1 MQGEVKLKGT
11 IEQVIS
17 ARKGEGIEGKL
28 VIKWTVRDFEKFS
41 QLSEMQNVTVEVLIQ
56 DPQLDLFKQYKD
68 KEQAEFD
75 FDSEQPEAEP
85 EPEPQEPL
93 MLSENNGDI
102 EDAEFSDVN
111 EENDDPDFNIV
122 DDEQEN
128 DNEIID
134 IGVSDFTEDD
144 PDESVNEVEPVETE
158 EQDFNQ
164 E

>member
-85 EPEPQEPL
+85 EPESQEPL

-102 EDAEFSDVN
+102 EDAEFSEVN
-111 EENDDPDFNIV
+111 EENDDPDFYIV

-128 DNEIID
+128 DNETID
-134 IGVSDFTEDD
+134 IGVNDFTDQDELDVQEESIEQIEADED
-144 PDESVNEVEPVETE
+144 N
-158 EQDFNQ
+158 N
-164 E
+164 

>member
-68 KEQAEFD
+68 KEQTEFD
-75 FDSEQPEAEP
+75 FDSEQQEAEP
-85 EPEPQEPL
+85 EPEPELEPQEPL
-93 MLSENNGDI
+93 MLSENNGDVEEVEYYDVSDDSGD
-102 EDAEFSDVN
+102 ED
-111 EENDDPDFNIV
+111 
-122 DDEQEN
+122 
-128 DNEIID
+128 ID
-134 IGVSDFTEDD
+134 IGVSDFTDQ
-144 PDESVNEVEPVETE
+144 DELDVPEEPVEQIE
-158 EQDFNQ
+158 ADEDNN
-164 E
+164 

>member
-85 EPEPQEPL
+85 EPELELESQEPL

-102 EDAEFSDVN
+102 EEAEYYDVSDDSG
-111 EENDDPDFNIV
+111 EDD
-122 DDEQEN
+122 
-128 DNEIID
+128 ID
-134 IGVSDFTEDD
+134 IGVNDFTDQDELDVQE
-144 PDESVNEVEPVETE
+144 ESVEQVEADE
-158 EQDFNQ
+158 DKN
-164 E
+164 

>member
-68 KEQAEFD
+68 KEQTEFD

-93 MLSENNGDI
+93 MLSENNGEI
-102 EDAEFSDVN
+102 EDAEFSEVN
-111 EENDDPDFNIV
+111 EENDDPDFYIV
-122 DDEQEN
+122 DDDQEN
-128 DNEIID
+128 DNETID
-134 IGVSDFTEDD
+134 IGVNDFTDQ
-144 PDESVNEVEPVETE
+144 DELDVPEEPVEQIE
-158 EQDFNQ
+158 ADEDNN
-164 E
+164 